1 MIIATANSKG
11 GVGKS
16 TIAVHLAVWLYDQ
29 GEPVALIDADHQK
42 SSSLWAKRIEENL
55 PVVSLASPDE
65 VIEQA
70 KKLSKEYRHLII
82 DGPAGLDEITRAI
95 LLVADLALIPCG
107 PSLLDVQ
114 AAGLAVRVLNSARLV
129 RDGKPDALFV
139 CNKVQSNTRLSQELL
154 DSAHGFGISV
164 AGTAMHL
171 RQVYADAVSQKTVV
185 TRMGRRGR
193 EAASEITHLFQEVYS
208 GEKESLDAGGNDTGT
223 AGIPQTGEGDEPA
236 RSSGG

>member
-42 SSSLWAKRIEENL
+42 SSSLWARRVEAGL
-55 PVVSLASPDE
+55 PVYSLDSPDE

-70 KKLSKEYRHLII
+70 KGLARQYRHLII
-82 DGPAGLDEITRAI
+82 DGPAGLDEITRAM
-95 LLVADLALIPCG
+95 LLVADMALIPCG

-114 AAGLAVRVLNSARLV
+114 AAGLAVRVLQTARLV
-129 RDGKPDALFV
+129 RDGKPDALFI

-154 DSAHGFGISV
+154 ESAHGFGIGV
-164 AGTAMHL
+164 AGTALHL

-185 TRMGRRGR
+185 TRMGWRGK
-193 EAASEITHLFQEVYS
+193 EAATEITQLFQEVYR
-208 GEKESLDAGGNDTGT
+208 GEKQSLDAGRNDTAATGISARE
-223 AGIPQTGEGDEPA
+223 AGEPTG
-236 RSSGG
+236 S